1 MDRTFR
7 ARGLSDVGSFASS
20 VVLLGLAVLG
30 IAGFAYHALA
40 PEGLIGPWL
49 GRLWANHPISA
60 TLVLVGLVAVT
71 LTARSQT
78 GFSIGPMQR
87 NGNGP
92 LYLLVAFGT
101 FFAFRW
107 LVIGTL

>member
-1 MDRTFR
+1 MDRTFK
-7 ARGLSDVGSFASS
+7 ARGLGDVGSFASS

-87 NGNGP
+87 NGDGP

-107 LVIGTL
+107 LVTGTL

>member
-1 MDRTFR
+1 MDRAFK

-20 VVLLGLAVLG
+20 IVLLGLAVLG

-40 PEGLIGPWL
+40 PQGLIGPWL

-60 TLVLVGLVAVT
+60 TLVLIGLVTVT
-71 LTARSQT
+71 LTARSQA
-78 GFSIGPMQR
+78 GFSIRPMQR
-87 NGNGP
+87 NGDGP

-101 FFAFRW
+101 FFALRW
-107 LVIGTL
+107 LVNGTL

>member
-7 ARGLSDVGSFASS
+7 ARGLSDVGSFTSS
-20 VVLLGLAVLG
+20 LVLLGLAVLG

-49 GRLWANHPISA
+49 GRLWANHPVSA
-60 TLVLVGLVAVT
+60 TLVLIGLVAVT
-71 LTARSQT
+71 LTARSQA
-78 GFSIGPMQR
+78 GFAIRSIQR
-87 NGNGP
+87 NGDGL

-101 FFAFRW
+101 FFAVRW
-107 LVIGTL
+107 LVSGTL

>member
-7 ARGLSDVGSFASS
+7 ARGLNDVGSFASS

-30 IAGFAYHALA
+30 IAGLAYHALA

-60 TLVLVGLVAVT
+60 TLVLVGLVAMT
-71 LTARSQT
+71 LTARSQS

-87 NGNGP
+87 NGDGP

>member
-20 VVLLGLAVLG
+20 VVLLSLAVLG

-60 TLVLVGLVAVT
+60 TLVLIGLVAVT

-78 GFSIGPMQR
+78 AFSTRPMQR
-87 NGNGP
+87 NGDGP

-101 FFAFRW
+101 FFAVRW
-107 LVIGTL
+107 LVSGTL

>member
-1 MDRTFR
+1 LDRTFR

-20 VVLLGLAVLG
+20 VVLLALAVLG

-49 GRLWANHPISA
+49 GRLWATHPIS
-60 TLVLVGLVAVT
+60 TSLVFIGLVAAT
-71 LTARSQT
+71 LTARAQAGS
-78 GFSIGPMQR
+78 SIRSGDA
-87 NGNGP
+87 P

-101 FFAFRW
+101 FFAARW
-107 LVIGTL
+107 FVSGTL

>member
-1 MDRTFR
+1 MDRTFK
-7 ARGLSDVGSFASS
+7 ARGLSDVGSFATS

-40 PEGLIGPWL
+40 PEGLIGPSL

-71 LTARSQT
+71 LTARSQA

-87 NGNGP
+87 NGDGP

-107 LVIGTL
+107 LVTGTL